1 MDNQLNIK
9 LVRLQSG
16 EDVIADITSD
26 TESTI
31 LNKPMVLMV
40 RRSPKGSVMMMVP
53 WLPIEI
59 ISDNM
64 ATLNNREIVTF
75 TNPKD
80 SLIEYYLNAIETVT
94 LEANNSEG
102 LLEDYNLRTQ
112 AQNSAEANINMQARA
127 EIDEY
132 YDDDASVMDEYLNN
146 MNNQDKSK
154 LH

>member
-16 EDVIADITSD
+16 EDVIADISSD
-26 TESTI
+26 SESTI
-31 LNKPMVLMV
+31 LNNPMVLMV
-40 RRSPKGSVMMMVP
+40 KRSPKGSVMMMVP

-75 TNPKD
+75 TNPKN
-80 SLIEYYLNAIETVT
+80 SLIEYYLNAIKTVT
-94 LEANNSEG
+94 DETLQSEG
-102 LLEDYNLRTQ
+102 ILEDFNLSTRMDDSDLND
-112 AQNSAEANINMQARA
+112 AQG
-127 EIDEY
+127 EIRDYFDSE
-132 YDDDASVMDEYLNN
+132 DSVLDEYLNKVN
-146 MNNQDKSK
+146 KPDKSK

>member
-1 MDNQLNIK
+1 MDNQQNIK

-26 TESTI
+26 SDSTI
-31 LNKPMVLMV
+31 LNNPMVLMV

-75 TNPKD
+75 TNPKN
-80 SLIEYYLNAIETVT
+80 SLIEYYLNAIKTVAD
-94 LEANNSEG
+94 EALHSEG
-102 LLEDYNLRTQ
+102 ILEEFNLKNVNQATDDLLASR
-112 AQNSAEANINMQARA
+112 
-127 EIDEY
+127 EIEEY
-132 YDDDASVMDEYLNN
+132 YDDDTSVMDEYLNK
-146 MNNQDKSK
+146 MNKPDKSK

>member
-26 TESTI
+26 SESTI
-31 LNKPMVLMV
+31 LNRPMVLMV
-40 RRSPKGSVMMMVP
+40 RRSAKGSVMMMVP

-75 TNPKD
+75 TNPKN
-80 SLIEYYLNAIETVT
+80 SLVEYYLNAIETVT
-94 LEANNSEG
+94 REANNSNG
-102 LLEDYNLRTQ
+102 VLEDFNLRTQ
-112 AQNSAEANINMQARA
+112 TES
-127 EIDEY
+127 EIEEY
-132 YDDDASVMDEYLNN
+132 YDDDASVMDDYLNTVN
-146 MNNQDKSK
+146 KPDKSK

>member
-16 EDVIADITSD
+16 EDVIADISSD
-26 TESTI
+26 SESTI
-31 LNKPMVLMV
+31 LNNPMVLMV
-40 RRSPKGSVMMMVP
+40 KRSPKGSVMMMVP

-75 TNPKD
+75 TNPKN
-80 SLIEYYLNAIETVT
+80 SLIEYYLNAIKTVT
-94 LEANNSEG
+94 DETLQSEG
-102 LLEDYNLRTQ
+102 ILEDFNLRTRMDDSDLND
-112 AQNSAEANINMQARA
+112 AQG
-127 EIDEY
+127 EIRDYFDSE
-132 YDDDASVMDEYLNN
+132 DSVLDEYLNKVN
-146 MNNQDKSK
+146 KPDKSK